1 MDKVSRITGIGVPLR
16 GSNIDTDQIIPA
28 QFLKRVTKT
37 GFEDALFYAWRQQPD
52 FILNIPPYNHGRVLV
67 TGPDFGTGSSREH
80 AVWALRDFGFQA
92 VLSPR
97 FGDIFRGNSGKQGLL
112 AAAVAEADIEAIWA
126 LLEANPGLEVEVD
139 LPTQTVTVG
148 SLRVVFEIDAYTKW
162 RLMEGLDD
170 IALTLRDEAE
180 ITRFESRRE
189 SWRPATLP
197 VREPAKVVK

>member
-1 MDKVSRITGIGVPLR
+1 MEKVSRITGVGVPLR

-28 QFLKRVTKT
+28 NFLKRVTKT
-37 GFEDALFYAWRQQPD
+37 GFEDALFFAWRQNPE
-52 FILNIPPYNHGRVLV
+52 FILNTPPYDSGRVLV

-112 AAAVAEADIEAIWA
+112 AAVVDEAEIEQIWA
-126 LLEANPGLEVEVD
+126 LLEATPGLEVQVD

-148 SLRVVFEIDAYTKW
+148 SLSVSFEIDAYTKW

-189 SWRPATLP
+189 SWRPTTLP
-197 VREPAKVVK
+197 VREQAKVVK

>member
-1 MDKVSRITGIGVPLR
+1 MEKVSTITGIGVPLR

-37 GFEDALFYAWRQQPD
+37 GFDDALFYAWRQDPA
-52 FILNIPPYNHGRVLV
+52 FILNTPPYDQGRVLV

-80 AVWALRDFGFQA
+80 AVWALRDFGFRA

-112 AAAVAEADIEAIWA
+112 AAAVEEADIERIWA
-126 LLEANPGLEVEVD
+126 LLEATPGLEVTVD
-139 LPTQTVTVG
+139 LPSQTVTVAD
-148 SLRVVFEIDAYTKW
+148 LRVGFEIDAYTKW

-189 SWRPATLP
+189 SWRPTTLP
-197 VREPAKVVK
+197 VREQAKVVK

>member
-1 MDKVSRITGIGVPLR
+1 MDKITTISGIGVPLR

-28 QFLKRVTKT
+28 NFLKRVTKT
-37 GFEDALFYAWRQQPD
+37 GFEDALFYAWRQNPE
-52 FILNIPPYNHGRVLV
+52 FILNTPPYDRGRVLV

-112 AAAVAEADIEAIWA
+112 AAVVEEAEIERLWTM
-126 LLEANPGLEVEVD
+126 LEATPGLEVQVD
-139 LPTQTVTVG
+139 LPTQTVTAG
-148 SLRVVFEIDAYTKW
+148 SLRVPFEIDAYTKW

-189 SWRPATLP
+189 SWRPTTLP
-197 VREPAKVVK
+197 VREQAKVVK

>member
-1 MDKVSRITGIGVPLR
+1 
-16 GSNIDTDQIIPA
+16 
-28 QFLKRVTKT
+28 
-37 GFEDALFYAWRQQPD
+37 
-52 FILNIPPYNHGRVLV
+52 
-67 TGPDFGTGSSREH
+67 
-80 AVWALRDFGFQA
+80 

-112 AAAVAEADIEAIWA
+112 AAVVEEAEIERIWA
-126 LLEANPGLEVEVD
+126 LLEATPGLQVEVD

-148 SLRVVFEIDAYTKW
+148 SLSVGFEIAPYTKW

-189 SWRPATLP
+189 SWRPTTLP
-197 VREPAKVVK
+197 VREQAKVVK

>member
-1 MDKVSRITGIGVPLR
+1 MDKVSRISGVGVPLR

-28 QFLKRVTKT
+28 NFLKRVTKT
-37 GFEDALFYAWRQQPD
+37 GFEDALFYAWRQNPE
-52 FILNIPPYNHGRVLV
+52 FILNTPPYDQGRVLV

-112 AAAVAEADIEAIWA
+112 AAVVEEADIERIWE
-126 LLEANPGLEVEVD
+126 LLEAAPGLEVEVD

-148 SLRVVFEIDAYTKW
+148 SLSVGFEIDPYTKW